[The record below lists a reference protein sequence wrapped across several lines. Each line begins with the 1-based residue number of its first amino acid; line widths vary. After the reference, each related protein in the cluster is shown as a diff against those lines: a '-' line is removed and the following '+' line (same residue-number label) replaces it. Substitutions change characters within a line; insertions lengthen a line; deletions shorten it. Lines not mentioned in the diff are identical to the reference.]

1 MTLLKNIVD
10 LSGRNASCALSDEDQ
25 MRVLRG
31 RPVLHDILLE
41 FQSYILVLKD
51 LMHSNAG
58 EPCRNEELLKEGLFF
73 GLVFFFWGGGRL
85 FCFLV
90 RFLCFS

>member
-25 MRVLRG
+25 MRLLRG

-73 GLVFFFWGGGRL
+73 GLVFFGGGRL